1 MLTKLEERLTLY
13 SHNMLNRVENFK
25 VIYLKK
31 LDQGAL
37 SMSDPCGTLPLWPL
51 NPMQCPG
58 LTVSFPT
65 FTFVLIDLLSLV
77 K

>member
-1 MLTKLEERLTLY
+1 MITTFIIIFRAMII
-13 SHNMLNRVENFK
+13 N
-25 VIYLKK
+25 

-37 SMSDPCGTLPLWPL
+37 GMSDPCGTLQLPL
-51 NPMQCPG
+51 NPIQCPG